1 MSPPGI
7 TPVIPHSF
15 ADCEASYEEARYVLV
30 GVPYDGTTSFRP
42 GTRSGPRAIRE
53 ISYNFESYIPEYHL
67 ALDEIPVHDLGD
79 LDTPAGAGD
88 VVALV
93 EDTVR
98 KIRGDG
104 KIPVILGGEHTATV
118 GAARA
123 MEPEIFVVCDAHL
136 DLRSEYRGQRY
147 NHACSTRLVYEEGVH
162 EIFILGARSGT
173 AEQFAFAEQLH
184 LYTPTRIRERGI
196 GTVLREIAEF
206 ARGRDL
212 YLSVDADAIDC
223 CITPGLGTPEPFG
236 LTPDD
241 IRAVIAAIGP
251 LSGAFDYMEVC
262 PCDSGQT
269 ACVAAQL
276 IREFIAA
283 HWSAQPRCP

>member
-7 TPVIPHSF
+7 TPVIPHTF

-67 ALDEIPVHDLGD
+67 SLDEIPVHDMGD
-79 LDTPAGAGD
+79 LDIPAGAQD
-88 VVALV
+88 VVTLV
-93 EDTVR
+93 EDTVLM
-98 KIRGDG
+98 IRADG
-104 KIPVILGGEHTATV
+104 KVPVVLGGEHTATIGV
-118 GAARA
+118 ARA
-123 MEPEIFVVCDAHL
+123 MKPGVFVVCDAHL
-136 DLRSEYRGQRY
+136 DLRSEFRGQRY
-147 NHACSTRLVYEEGVH
+147 NHACSTRLVYEEGVR

-184 LYTPTRIRERGI
+184 LYTAARIRDQGI
-196 GTVLREIAEF
+196 EAVIREVAGSIG
-206 ARGRDL
+206 GRDL
-212 YLSVDADAIDC
+212 YLSVDADVIDC
-223 CITPGLGTPEPFG
+223 CLTPGLGTPEPFG
-236 LTPDD
+236 LTPHD
-241 IRAVIAAIGP
+241 IRAIIATLGP
-251 LSGAFDYMEVC
+251 LAGAFDYMEVC
-262 PCDSGQT
+262 PCDNGQT

-283 HWSAQPRCP
+283 HWSAHPRSR

>member
-7 TPVIPHSF
+7 TPVIPHTF

-30 GVPYDGTTSFRP
+30 GVPFDGTTSFRP

-53 ISYNFESYIPEYHL
+53 MSYNFESFIPEYRL
-67 ALDEIPVHDLGD
+67 SLDEIPVQ
-79 LDTPAGAGD
+79 
-88 VVALV
+88 
-93 EDTVR
+93 
-98 KIRGDG
+98 
-104 KIPVILGGEHTATV
+104 
-118 GAARA
+118 
-123 MEPEIFVVCDAHL
+123 PEVFVVCDAHL
-136 DLRSEYRGQRY
+136 DLRSEFRGQRY
-147 NHACSTRLVYEEGVH
+147 NHACSTRLVYEDGVH

-184 LYTPTRIRERGI
+184 LYTPARIRDRGI
-196 GTVLREIAEF
+196 GAVVREIAECI
-206 ARGRDL
+206 GERDL

-236 LTPDD
+236 LTPHD
-241 IRAVIAAIGP
+241 IRAVIATLGP
-251 LSGAFDYMEVC
+251 LAGAFDYMEVC
-262 PCDSGQT
+262 PCDNGQT

-283 HWSAQPRCP
+283 HWSAQPGCR